1 MTSKGLEMLE
11 ILKQRNDTL
20 KINHK
25 IGSRDIA
32 NQEIKE
38 ITQCFDNYVIPVIEK
53 DLERL
58 EQLEDLEEEL
68 GIDLITLFKALEKG
82 VWYKDYKDNDKIKFT
97 DDIEEH
103 MKCKELNVPAKY
115 TRIGL
120 KFRDYG
126 ETWALDKQTLEK

>member
-1 MTSKGLEMLE
+1 MSKGLEMLE

-53 DLERL
+53 DLEVL
-58 EQLEDLEEEL
+58 EILKKYIYYSEKSHRIRMREIRKSIYNFDYEDLKEWIENEN
-68 GIDLITLFKALEKG
+68 
-82 VWYKDYKDNDKIKFT
+82 KDTKNI
-97 DDIEEH
+97 
-103 MKCKELNVPAKY
+103 
-115 TRIGL
+115 
-120 KFRDYG
+120 
-126 ETWALDKQTLEK
+126 

>member
-53 DLERL
+53 DFEVLEILKRHSTRL
-58 EQLEDLEEEL
+58 DDEDWNDNIFN
-68 GIDLITLFKALEKG
+68 GIDYENLDEKERKIIKEWLEH
-82 VWYKDYKDNDKIKFT
+82 
-97 DDIEEH
+97 E
-103 MKCKELNVPAKY
+103 
-115 TRIGL
+115 
-120 KFRDYG
+120 
-126 ETWALDKQTLEK
+126 

>member
-11 ILKQRNDTL
+11 ILKQRNGNL

-53 DLERL
+53 
-58 EQLEDLEEEL
+58 EL
-68 GIDLITLFKALEKG
+68 KALEIIKTKN
-82 VWYKDYKDNDKIKFT
+82 VDISMLYEIVSTVDKMFDRDRYNQDTNEEILTQEEFDLLKEVIENDK
-97 DDIEEH
+97 
-103 MKCKELNVPAKY
+103 
-115 TRIGL
+115 
-120 KFRDYG
+120 
-126 ETWALDKQTLEK
+126 

>member
-53 DLERL
+53 
-58 EQLEDLEEEL
+58 EL
-68 GIDLITLFKALEKG
+68 KALEIIKTKN
-82 VWYKDYKDNDKIKFT
+82 VDISMLYEIVSTVDKMFARDRYNQDTNEEILTQEEFDLLKEVIENDK
-97 DDIEEH
+97 
-103 MKCKELNVPAKY
+103 
-115 TRIGL
+115 
-120 KFRDYG
+120 
-126 ETWALDKQTLEK
+126 

>member
-11 ILKQRNDTL
+11 IIKQRNDTL

-53 DLERL
+53 
-58 EQLEDLEEEL
+58 EL
-68 GIDLITLFKALEKG
+68 KALEIIKTKR
-82 VWYKDYKDNDKIKFT
+82 VDIPMFYEIVSTVDKMFARDRYNQDT
-97 DDIEEH
+97 NEEILTQEEFDLL
-103 MKCKELNVPAKY
+103 KEV
-115 TRIGL
+115 
-120 KFRDYG
+120 
-126 ETWALDKQTLEK
+126 LEDE

>member
-53 DLERL
+53 ELKVL
-58 EQLEDLEEEL
+58 EQLEILKKYYPPFKKFLEEMFEKCYNE
-68 GIDLITLFKALEKG
+68 DLT
-82 VWYKDYKDNDKIKFT
+82 KIK
-97 DDIEEH
+97 EWLEH
-103 MKCKELNVPAKY
+103 
-115 TRIGL
+115 
-120 KFRDYG
+120 DS
-126 ETWALDKQTLEK
+126 

>member
-11 ILKQRNDTL
+11 ILKQRNGNL

-53 DLERL
+53 ELKVLEILKKWIVVNETYDDLFPYEIKVKNEYVSNRSCL
-58 EQLEDLEEEL
+58 ILTEED
-68 GIDLITLFKALEKG
+68 
-82 VWYKDYKDNDKIKFT
+82 YRKIK
-97 DDIEEH
+97 E
-103 MKCKELNVPAKY
+103 
-115 TRIGL
+115 
-120 KFRDYG
+120 
-126 ETWALDKQTLEK
+126 WLENE